1 MSDVDGTWNTVV
13 NTPMGEQRGQLTVS
27 SEGTSFTGAMSGD
40 RGTLDIND
48 GAVDGNKLTWTAQ
61 ISEPMPMKL
70 SFSVEV
76 NGDEMSGNVQL
87 GVFGNAPLTGTRA

>member
-1 MSDVDGTWNTVV
+1 MSDVDGTWNTIV

-27 SEGTSFTGAMSGD
+27 SEGSSFTGAMSSD
-40 RGTLDIND
+40 RGTLDITD

-87 GVFGNAPLTGTRA
+87 GMFGNAPITGTRA

>member
-1 MSDVDGTWNTVV
+1 MSDVDGTWNTEV
-13 NTPMGEQRGQLTVS
+13 NTPMGEQQGQLTVNS
-27 SEGTSFTGAMSGD
+27 DGDTFTGNMSGD
-40 RGTLDIND
+40 RGTLEITD

-61 ISEPMPMKL
+61 ISEPMSMKL

-87 GVFGNAPLTGTRA
+87 GMFGNAPLKGTRA